1 VLGERLSTAAWPWIA
16 TEWKLEHEVPAKINQ
31 QTTLAFRGRIDLILA
46 RDEIAAGSLA
56 ADELWIVDYKTGAKR
71 ALRLPLKKRLL
82 DGTALQLSLYA
93 LAART
98 RGADRAHIS
107 LLSPLVR
114 PLEPQLSDSDLDTEQ
129 EIFLE
134 LARMQQ
140 SGIFGMHGP
149 LRGTFRFTE
158 DYPLATLG
166 IDQDTL
172 EQRWE
177 STHPALVRD
186 DEDIFW

>member
-1 VLGERLSTAAWPWIA
+1 MA
-16 TEWKLEHEVPAKINQ
+16 TEWKLDQEVPAKIDEK
-31 QTTLAFRGRIDLILA
+31 TTLLFRGRIDLILA
-46 RDEIAAGSLA
+46 REEMPAGSLT
-56 ADELWIVDYKTGAKR
+56 ADELWIIDYKTGSKK

-82 DGTALQLSLYA
+82 DGSALQLSLYA

-98 RGADRAHIS
+98 HGAKRAQIS

-114 PLEPQLSDSDLDTEQ
+114 PIEPQLSDSDLVTEL

-140 SGIFGMHGP
+140 SGVFGMHGP
-149 LRGTFRFTE
+149 LRGAFRFTE

-177 STHPALVRD
+177 LTHPALVRD
-186 DEDIFW
+186 DEEFF